1 MKKFLSN
8 LKRGEWLTAQSVGLL
23 LLVLALVVGTAGY
36 ISQHPGD
43 FNLLALA
50 GDFYANIS
58 SELASI
64 AITVL
69 IIDTLNRRR
78 DQRVEERRTREQLI
92 RQMGSQV
99 NEVARRAVEELRA
112 EGWLTD
118 GSLQEADLRV
128 ANLEEAKLWDAD
140 LQGVNLQWAK
150 LKKAN
155 LNRAVLVGANLKQAN
170 LQAARLNGADVRGAN
185 LFEAKLYRVGF
196 HDAKLNDADLS
207 GAHCEGAQFVNA
219 DLCGVN
225 FTDVFMDEFT
235 VLPDGCHWTAETD
248 LSQFT
253 DEKHPH
259 FWRPT
264 PKQNGRNG
272 ENGEGF

>member
-1 MKKFLSN
+1 MKNFLSN
-8 LKRGEWLTAQSVGLL
+8 LRRGEWLTAQSVGLFM
-23 LLVLALVVGTAGY
+23 LAMSLIVGVTGY
-36 ISQHPGD
+36 LSQHPGG
-43 FNLLALA
+43 FNLLDLA

-78 DQRVEERRTREQLI
+78 EQRREERRTREQLI

-112 EGWLTD
+112 AGWLTD
-118 GSLQEADLRV
+118 GSLQDADLRV

-140 LQGVNLQWAK
+140 LQGINLQWAK

-196 HDAKLNDADLS
+196 YDAKLNDADLS
-207 GAHCEGAQFVNA
+207 GAHCEGTQFVNA
-219 DLCGVN
+219 DLQGIN
-225 FTDVFMDEFT
+225 FTDVFMDELT
-235 VLPDGCHWTAETD
+235 VLPDGCNWTAEAD
-248 LSQFT
+248 LKRFT
-253 DEKHPH
+253 DEKHPQ

-264 PKQNGRNG
+264 VKKDDFTAERA
-272 ENGEGF
+272 E